1 MAGGERALKCG
12 ASGAPQSRRHERHWS
27 SSSGRAAEAMSA
39 SRSGRNTCWCFVAEE
54 MRRCARGDWAVPR
67 VHLASLRRHHTAPT
81 AHSSCQH
88 TTNTPLSCQ
97 PVPVAH
103 RACWGA
109 RQRSEPLLSVPWIC
123 SRRACH
129 VGRQRAHHCGERCEG
144 LKPGASGTLGMPKS
158 AERLNEVIPV
168 AQLCPGVSAPRAAAC
183 LFNPWRSTRVTSAA
197 QSVLAEPPRSRPMLE
212 APASASAPQQQSDRR
227 LQNCRRLSTCS
238 T

>member
-1 MAGGERALKCG
+1 
-12 ASGAPQSRRHERHWS
+12 
-27 SSSGRAAEAMSA
+27 MSA

-67 VHLASLRRHHTAPT
+67 VHLTSLRRHHAAPT

-158 AERLNEVIPV
+158 AERRTYVRT
-168 AQLCPGVSAPRAAAC
+168 AQGAASGCTILLLLWRPSAVRGLLFWRTRCCLLRRLRLDAHDEDRGVGRAPCQHGRDWQRWPRHWRPARVCALTEICARAAC
-183 LFNPWRSTRVTSAA
+183 LS
-197 QSVLAEPPRSRPMLE
+197 
-212 APASASAPQQQSDRR
+212 
-227 LQNCRRLSTCS
+227 
-238 T
+238 

>member
-1 MAGGERALKCG
+1 MAGGERALECG

-67 VHLASLRRHHTAPT
+67 VPRVHLASLRRHHTAPT
-81 AHSSCQH
+81 AHPSCQH

-97 PVPVAH
+97 MVPVAH

-158 AERLNEVIPV
+158 AERRTYVRTAQGAASGCHSRNCVTRCTCTPEDSPTLYTVRSYTGVCPV
-168 AQLCPGVSAPRAAAC
+168 VC
-183 LFNPWRSTRVTSAA
+183 
-197 QSVLAEPPRSRPMLE
+197 
-212 APASASAPQQQSDRR
+212 
-227 LQNCRRLSTCS
+227 
-238 T
+238 